1 MMVLVKDLLSTERFK
16 NKNYT
21 NLLWMKLFKIL
32 KNNKLIKEVGV
43 KNVIEIIIVIIKI
56 VLLFL

>member
-21 NLLWMKLFKIL
+21 NLPWMKLFKIL